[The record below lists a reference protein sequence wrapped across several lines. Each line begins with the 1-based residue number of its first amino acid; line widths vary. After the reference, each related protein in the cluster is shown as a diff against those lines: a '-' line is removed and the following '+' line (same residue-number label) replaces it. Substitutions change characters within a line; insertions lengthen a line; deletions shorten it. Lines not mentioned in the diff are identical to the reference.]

1 MFGAAQVVRSKLI
14 GSRHFHGVDASGAGT
29 RVILTDCHVSFNG
42 KYGVVAT
49 HRAVVQLV
57 ACKSIGNAQAGV
69 SAQERGEVRS
79 LTLSLFIYP
88 YSLKLV
94 LVF

>member
-1 MFGAAQVVRSKLI
+1 MVGSKLI

-29 RVILTDCHVSFNG
+29 RVTLRGCQVCFNG

-57 ACKSIGNAQAGV
+57 ACKSVSNTQAGV
-69 SAQERGEVRS
+69 SAQERGEVRA
-79 LTLSLFIYP
+79 FIFLANLP
-88 YSLKLV
+88 HCW
-94 LVF
+94 F